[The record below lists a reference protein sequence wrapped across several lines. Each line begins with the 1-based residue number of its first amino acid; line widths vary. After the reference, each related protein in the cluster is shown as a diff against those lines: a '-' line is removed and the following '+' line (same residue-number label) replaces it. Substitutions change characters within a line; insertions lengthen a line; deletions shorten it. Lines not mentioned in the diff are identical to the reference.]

1 MLELI
6 TRALLHP
13 LDYIGFFRKRTLVLK
28 EHIDEGNNIYSFVF
42 TSDTPFTWK
51 AGQHGVFSFPHK
63 KVSGKTWRA
72 FSIASA
78 PYEKVVR
85 IATVIKDEPSDFKR
99 QLLALTPGE
108 TITLHGPFGEMYVRP
123 HMKHIVGI
131 AGGIGITPFRALIH
145 ALHEGSL
152 DTKLTLIYSAVGSH
166 IYKSKFDE
174 ILPHKNIRI
183 IYTHTPQE
191 VEHELSALTSQYKD
205 ATYFLS
211 GSPGMITALR
221 KALIRQ
227 SIKDI
232 VNDTFKGY

>member
-6 TRALLHP
+6 IRALLHP

-28 EHIDEGNNIYSFVF
+28 ERIDEGNNIYSFVF
-42 TSDTPFTWK
+42 TSDTHFTWK

-78 PYEKVVR
+78 PEEGVVR
-85 IATVIKDEPSDFKR
+85 ITTIIKDEPSDFKR

-123 HMKHIVGI
+123 HMKHIIGI
-131 AGGIGITPFRALIH
+131 AGGIGITPFRALIY

-152 DTKLTLIYSAVGSH
+152 DTKLTLIYSAIGVH
-166 IYKSKFDE
+166 TYKTAFDA
-174 ILPHKNIRI
+174 LQHKNIRI

-191 VEHELSALTSQYKD
+191 VEHELSALTSQHKG

-227 SIKDI
+227 GIKDI